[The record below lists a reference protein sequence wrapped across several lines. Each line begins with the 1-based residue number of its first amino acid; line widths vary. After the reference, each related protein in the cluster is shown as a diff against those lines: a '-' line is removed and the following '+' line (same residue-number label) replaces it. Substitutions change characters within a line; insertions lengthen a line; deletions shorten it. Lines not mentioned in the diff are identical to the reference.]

1 MLARSVQPYWQTQ
14 PTKINTQTDKQS
26 IYIYIDFINQYGTVH
41 QIIHPLHSKINAVW
55 YNTTILEF
63 FYSDNQKTM
72 EDDMSVFDGVT
83 KQIFYQTLIKLLF
96 CEMGLF
102 TLLAVFYRVRTSIC
116 GLF

>member
-1 MLARSVQPYWQTQ
+1 
-14 PTKINTQTDKQS
+14 
-26 IYIYIDFINQYGTVH
+26 
-41 QIIHPLHSKINAVW
+41 
-55 YNTTILEF
+55 
-63 FYSDNQKTM
+63 
-72 EDDMSVFDGVT
+72 MSVFDGVT